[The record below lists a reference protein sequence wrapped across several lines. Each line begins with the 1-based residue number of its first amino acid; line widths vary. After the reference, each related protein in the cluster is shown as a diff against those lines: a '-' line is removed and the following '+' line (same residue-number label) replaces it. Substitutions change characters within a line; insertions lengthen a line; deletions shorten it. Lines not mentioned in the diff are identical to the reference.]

1 MVSDI
6 YCGVSSGAGC
16 SGTLRYSKMEVL
28 SVTISWCPLI
38 LSFFKK
44 FSWFFWQIFNILWD
58 LRMTLVIFEWC
69 LCFTLGGDLQCFFR
83 MLTIY
88 FHVLP
93 YALLLR
99 LAYFLGVLYHFRWT
113 TNYSLVMRCLTG
125 FLNIQLQWHKYKLVS
140 FLTRHHTLPSIFIKD
155 IYHYIF

>member
-1 MVSDI
+1 
-6 YCGVSSGAGC
+6 
-16 SGTLRYSKMEVL
+16 
-28 SVTISWCPLI
+28 
-38 LSFFKK
+38 
-44 FSWFFWQIFNILWD
+44 
-58 LRMTLVIFEWC
+58 MTLVIFEWC

-155 IYHYIF
+155 IYHYIFLKNDDNVMLVNMLENWQLCTYFSESVLQDIQ

>member
-1 MVSDI
+1 
-6 YCGVSSGAGC
+6 
-16 SGTLRYSKMEVL
+16 
-28 SVTISWCPLI
+28 
-38 LSFFKK
+38 
-44 FSWFFWQIFNILWD
+44 
-58 LRMTLVIFEWC
+58 MTLVIFEWC
-69 LCFTLGGDLQCFFR
+69 HCFTLGGDLQCLFR

-125 FLNIQLQWHKYKLVS
+125 FLNIHLQWHKYKLVS

-155 IYHYIF
+155 IYRYIFLKNDDNVMLVNMLENWQLCTYFSESVLQDIQ